1 MGIEDGSSSRYMH
14 YRCGPRPPRARS
26 ESCLRSKLRRHGD
39 LMTAPRPESLGQA
52 AGPWHLA
59 RQRTGT
65 ALAATD
71 GGAAAVAG
79 RGGQRRARCGA
90 GELRP
95 LPGWQGGVHARPRGC
110 WGAQVAGRCQAW
122 ESVSQASSVPGTP
135 YSRRSS
141 EAASAE
147 TCDSSHAPWRQ

>member
-1 MGIEDGSSSRYMH
+1 MGSKH
-14 YRCGPRPPRARS
+14 YRRGPRPPRARS

-59 RQRTGT
+59 RQRTVT

-79 RGGQRRARCGA
+79 RGGQRRARCGT

-110 WGAQVAGRCQAW
+110 WGHRSRVAARPGR
-122 ESVSQASSVPGTP
+122 ASRKPPACRARPIAGGPARLRALRPATPATRPGG
-135 YSRRSS
+135 SGRF
-141 EAASAE
+141 
-147 TCDSSHAPWRQ
+147 